1 MITLTV
7 SLRNWFTVGGDAV
20 LSVEEA
26 KEEATRH
33 IENAMQ
39 IFKEVSK
46 VCFFLCVHCLP
57 IQVVMLR
64 DA

>member
-26 KEEATRH
+26 MEEAMRQV
-33 IENAMQ
+33 ENAIQ

-46 VCFFLCVHCLP
+46 VLFLCVHCLP
-57 IQVVMLR
+57 IKVVMLR